1 MNGVMSGTLFCPGPP
16 APASLPHLFST
27 RLPAPH
33 LQALEK
39 LQFLYL
45 ADNLLDSIPGPLPL
59 SLRSLHLQ
67 VSGLPKSMA
76 QSTEGSSQIHG
87 TPLGSCGVF
96 STETLLETR
105 MSQSCPQPQF
115 DFLPFLLFKTAPS
128 PFTSLSHHT

>member
-1 MNGVMSGTLFCPGPP
+1 MNGVMSGTLFCQGPP
-16 APASLPHLFST
+16 TPFLSPLPPL
-27 RLPAPH
+27 H

-67 VSGLPKSMA
+67 VSGLPRSIA
-76 QSTEGSSQIHG
+76 QSTEGSGQIQG
-87 TPLGSCGVF
+87 TPLGSCGIF

-105 MSQSCPQPQF
+105 MSQSCPQP
-115 DFLPFLLFKTAPS
+115 
-128 PFTSLSHHT
+128 